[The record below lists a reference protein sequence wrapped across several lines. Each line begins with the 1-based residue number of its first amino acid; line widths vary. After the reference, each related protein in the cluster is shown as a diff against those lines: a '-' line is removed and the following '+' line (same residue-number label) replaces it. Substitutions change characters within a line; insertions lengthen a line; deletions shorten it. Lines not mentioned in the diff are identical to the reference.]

1 MTLSLILEALYS
13 DNEMRVIEMINY
25 AHPTKSHVLKE
36 KHFVI
41 HSGFRFLIYQ
51 DKLCDVLIDL
61 SDFNNPAL
69 ILSPISK
76 QISFPLIL
84 GLVIFRKNKY
94 LDAFSKVLIA
104 GISED
109 TIKIYPLELPLV
121 DIVIEN
127 LSHSEFFIFN
137 SIDNSII
144 KRFPLSRIYDK
155 SLVFNNGKFSLL
167 EK

>member
-1 MTLSLILEALYS
+1 MTLSFILEALYS

-25 AHPTKSHVLKE
+25 AYSNEAYVLNDKL
-36 KHFVI
+36 FVI
-41 HSGFRFLIYQ
+41 HSGFRFVINR
-51 DKLCDVLIDL
+51 DKLYDILIDL
-61 SDFNNPAL
+61 SDLNNPTL

-76 QISFPLIL
+76 EISFPLIL
-84 GLVIFRKNKY
+84 GLVVFRKNKY